1 MSFDWVSDGVGD
13 AIEDKVLLVKKGA
26 HLKIKGKREVLNLKS
41 SIDYSDAS
49 VSSRWRKWKAQVLER
64 WVFLVGFGF
73 KGFGCCGF
81 VWVSFL

>member
-49 VSSRWRKWKAQVLER
+49 VSSR
-64 WVFLVGFGF
+64 
-73 KGFGCCGF
+73 
-81 VWVSFL
+81 